1 MTVGQYTVGSW
12 QQKTELRFE
21 SSQVRCHD
29 EKFLHGLDPTDQ
41 QQCAVTRGRWRLTAA
56 PTGLD
61 STGTPDCAWVYTHRP
76 TAVSLHFAPCCTARD
91 LTNWHRQA
99 VQFSS
104 HLTHTSRLHSSLRL
118 PSHIVTQSNFC
129 ALSAECRLNL
139 YCHIH
144 QPTVTSRDFQ
154 RMPQHIRDPF
164 KISEKWTCGP
174 GAQNYNIHRQENVY
188 TMHTEIMFSLY
199 ICQLCLII
207 FLFSN

>member
-1 MTVGQYTVGSW
+1 MSW
-12 QQKTELRFE
+12 WEILAWA
-21 SSQVRCHD
+21 HD

-104 HLTHTSRLHSSLRL
+104 HLTHTSRLHLSLRL

-144 QPTVTSRDFQ
+144 QATVTSRDFQ
-154 RMPQHIRDPF
+154 RMPQHIRDSRF
-164 KISEKWTCGP
+164 QKNERQTHRLYAMLTRYFRWST

-199 ICQLCLII
+199 ISQLCLII

>member
-1 MTVGQYTVGSW
+1 MMRNSCMGSW
-12 QQKTELRFE
+12 WEILAWARPHRSTTMCSDKR
-21 SSQVRCHD
+21 QVEIDCCSN
-29 EKFLHGLDPTDQ
+29 F
-41 QQCAVTRGRWRLTAA
+41 
-56 PTGLD
+56 LD

-104 HLTHTSRLHSSLRL
+104 HLTHTSRLHLSLRL

-129 ALSAECRLNL
+129 ALRAECRLNL

-144 QPTVTSRDFQ
+144 QATVTSRDFQ

-164 KISEKWTCGP
+164 KISEKWKTNPSTVCY
-174 GAQNYNIHRQENVY
+174 ANALLQVVHRC
-188 TMHTEIMFSLY
+188 TEL
-199 ICQLCLII
+199 
-207 FLFSN
+207 

>member
-104 HLTHTSRLHSSLRL
+104 HLTHTSRLHLSLRL
-118 PSHIVTQSNFC
+118 PSHIVTQSNFY

-144 QPTVTSRDFQ
+144 QATVTSRDFQ

-164 KISEKWTCGP
+164 KISEKWKTNPSTVCY
-174 GAQNYNIHRQENVY
+174 ANALLQVVHRC
-188 TMHTEIMFSLY
+188 TEL
-199 ICQLCLII
+199 
-207 FLFSN
+207 

>member
-129 ALSAECRLNL
+129 ALSGRMQIKLVLSHSSSYRYIPWFSADASRQPPEVAFHSNL
-139 YCHIH
+139 FLIQIC
-144 QPTVTSRDFQ
+144 PW
-154 RMPQHIRDPF
+154 F
-164 KISEKWTCGP
+164 KKETIQS
-174 GAQNYNIHRQENVY
+174 
-188 TMHTEIMFSLY
+188 
-199 ICQLCLII
+199 
-207 FLFSN
+207 